1 MRYEH
6 IELHLSTAVC
16 GVLKDA
22 VEEYIHACPTDLTRA
37 EMTNLFNELRSR
49 LQRRDQDPHAIIPP
63 TDQELM
69 A

>member
-6 IELHLSTAVC
+6 IELHLSTATC

-22 VEEYIHACPTDLTRA
+22 VEEYINACYSDLQVA